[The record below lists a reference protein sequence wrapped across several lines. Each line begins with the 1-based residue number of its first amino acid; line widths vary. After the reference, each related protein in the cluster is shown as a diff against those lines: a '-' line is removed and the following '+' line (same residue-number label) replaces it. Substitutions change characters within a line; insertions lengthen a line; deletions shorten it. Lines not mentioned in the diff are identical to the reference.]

1 MVYPKLLSA
10 YQNKTAQLAV
20 LLDPDSE
27 LNDSLIDFISD
38 CIKNGV
44 DYFFVG
50 GSLTTEDHLEEIIL
64 FIKANCTIPVVLF
77 PGSLQQL
84 NQHADAVLFLSVL
97 SSRNAEHIIGQQV
110 IAAPHVKKLGLEPI
124 GTAYLVVDGGKATTV
139 SYITNS
145 APIPNNK
152 PRIAAATAMAAD
164 IMGFPIVYLDAGSG
178 AQQNVSPAIIQAV
191 SVSIQKPLVVGGG
204 ITSAQQAELA
214 WQSGATVVVVGNV
227 LEENPKLI
235 ESFCQTKQAMNNIK
249 L

>member
-1 MVYPKLLSA
+1 MVYPFIQSA
-10 YQNKTAQLAV
+10 YQNKNAQLAV
-20 LLDPDSE
+20 LIDPDST
-27 LNDSLIDFISD
+27 LNDALIDFISA
-38 CIKNGV
+38 CIRNEV

-64 FIKANCTIPVVLF
+64 FIKANCSIPVVLF

-84 NQHADAVLFLSVL
+84 NKHADAVLFLSVL

-124 GTAYLVVDGGKATTV
+124 GTAYLVVDGGAATTV

-152 PRIAAATAMAAD
+152 PRIAAATAMAAE
-164 IMGFPIVYLDAGSG
+164 IMGFPLVYLDAGSG
-178 AQQNVSPAIIQAV
+178 AQQPVSKELIKAV
-191 SVSIQKPLVVGGG
+191 SQNIHTPLVVGGG
-204 ITSAQQAELA
+204 IQSPQQAELA
-214 WQSGATVVVVGNV
+214 WKNGATVVVVGNV
-227 LEENPKLI
+227 LEQQPELI
-235 ESFCQTKQAMNNIK
+235 TKFCQAKTSTNNIK